1 VYPEHVI
8 VWTVYITHSLTHSLT
23 HSCIITRLI
32 PLLLHTSVVCCPRR
46 RRWQWTASI
55 FASGNWSTS
64 ERSIWERCAAYARD
78 QQSSYLPDQSILC
91 HLSSVLLVSIVADGF
106 VLCCVVLCYVLCFVL
121 SCFACRETT
130 IKIMQ
135 SN

>member
-1 VYPEHVI
+1 MRALSVSRTCDRMDCLY
-8 VWTVYITHSLTHSLT
+8 HSLTHSLM
-23 HSCIITRLI
+23 HHHIITRLI

-78 QQSSYLPDQSILC
+78 QQSSHLPDQSILC

-106 VLCCVVLCYVLCFVL
+106 VLCCVVLRVVFCPALLVERLL
-121 SCFACRETT
+121 
-130 IKIMQ
+130 
-135 SN
+135 